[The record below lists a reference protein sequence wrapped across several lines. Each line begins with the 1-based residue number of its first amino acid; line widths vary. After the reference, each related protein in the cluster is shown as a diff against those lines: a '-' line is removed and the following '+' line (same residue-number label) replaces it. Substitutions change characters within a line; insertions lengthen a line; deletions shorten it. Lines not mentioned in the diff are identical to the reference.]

1 MDGVVGWRWH
11 YLGSPPDDYHV
22 TMEMQLGKEEAG
34 SFMESERLLELN
46 HKKAAGTELSRFP
59 ASGLLPLFSDEVF
72 REYVPYSCFC
82 FLCCGFAF
90 GTAGVLG
97 PQEYTSVDQ
106 NV

>member
-1 MDGVVGWRWH
+1 
-11 YLGSPPDDYHV
+11 
-22 TMEMQLGKEEAG
+22 MELQLGEEEAG

-82 FLCCGFAF
+82 FLCCGFAC
-90 GTAGVLG
+90 GAAGVLG
-97 PQEYTSVDQ
+97 PQEYASVDQ